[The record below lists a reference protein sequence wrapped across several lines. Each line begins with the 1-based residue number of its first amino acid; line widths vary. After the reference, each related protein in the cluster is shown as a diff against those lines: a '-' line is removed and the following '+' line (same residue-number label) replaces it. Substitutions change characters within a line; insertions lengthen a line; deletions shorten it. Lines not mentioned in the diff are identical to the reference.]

1 MKSGKCP
8 KCQSTD
14 VRVGPPG
21 AGARGPMNKFAVS
34 FWKNIVPERHICMS
48 CGYMEQYVAEDVA
61 REMLAKDPAL
71 DAAFAKR
78 IADDAEFAK
87 SPTARLDFF
96 YQRHSSWDDHFNLYP
111 VFRVNQPPR

>member
-14 VRVGPPG
+14 IRVGPPG

-48 CGYMEQYVAEDVA
+48 CVVHGAVSGRPGGPCVQ
-61 REMLAKDPAL
+61 
-71 DAAFAKR
+71 
-78 IADDAEFAK
+78 
-87 SPTARLDFF
+87 
-96 YQRHSSWDDHFNLYP
+96 
-111 VFRVNQPPR
+111 

>member
-1 MKSGKCP
+1 MSILEPTAPDSLASWG
-8 KCQSTD
+8 
-14 VRVGPPG
+14 
-21 AGARGPMNKFAVS
+21 S
-34 FWKNIVPERHICMS
+34 FNIFFERRE
-48 CGYMEQYVAEDVA
+48 YMEQYVAEDVA
-61 REMLAKDPAL
+61 RETLAKDPAL

-111 VFRVNQPPR
+111 VFRMNQTPR